1 MMDDGWHGLE
11 WVRIGS
17 LPLLAEGGID
27 SISVLRHFVQQG
39 GWITTFI
46 LIPLSVITLSMVIHY
61 VLTIR
66 RARHL
71 PSDLAKALSA
81 AARQGQVKN
90 IMAVTRQND
99 TLLGAAIFAGLSQLR
114 AGREAARA
122 AVDEVV
128 EERATRLY
136 RRIEYL
142 YVIGN
147 ISPMIGLLGTVYGM
161 IYAFSRIFAA
171 GGGMPDA
178 GKLAG
183 DISVA
188 LVTTFWGLVIAIPAL
203 TAHSLFRNRIDGYV
217 AECVKTCDD
226 LIVLASASAPT
237 QTTPRPVGT
246 PATAVSPPPPTPPLS
261 SDSARRVVESK

>member
-1 MMDDGWHGLE
+1 MMGNGWHGLD
-11 WVRIGS
+11 WTWIGGG
-17 LPLLAEGGID
+17 PLLAEGGID

-46 LIPLSVITLSMVIHY
+46 LIPLSVLTLSMVIHY
-61 VLTIR
+61 LLTIR
-66 RARHL
+66 RARHI

-81 AARQGQVKN
+81 AARQGQVKT
-90 IMAVTRQND
+90 IVAVTRQND
-99 TLLGAAIFAGLSQLR
+99 SLLGAAIFAGFSQLQ
-114 AGREAARA
+114 AGRDAARA

-203 TAHSLFRNRIDGYV
+203 TAHSLFRNRIDGFV

-226 LIVLASASAPT
+226 LIALDSASSPT
-237 QTTPRPVGT
+237 PTVPRPAGR
-246 PATAVSPPPPTPPLS
+246 PAATVPPLS
-261 SDSARRVVESK
+261 SAAPLPSEPAHRVVESK